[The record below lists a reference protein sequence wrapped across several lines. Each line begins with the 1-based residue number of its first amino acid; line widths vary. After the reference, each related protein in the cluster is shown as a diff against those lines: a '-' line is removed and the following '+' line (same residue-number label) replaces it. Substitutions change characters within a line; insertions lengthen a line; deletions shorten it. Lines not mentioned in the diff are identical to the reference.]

1 MRVLIAADKFKG
13 SLTGQQVADAIEQ
26 GLRSA
31 NLRSAKASDAVGSAS
46 YAEFDA
52 HRCVVSDGGEGF
64 LEAIDAALPDVQP
77 VTCRTVDPLQRPIE
91 ASFLYQATKKTAF
104 VELAAAS
111 GIQCLADRER
121 DPSKTT
127 TLGTG
132 LVIKKAIA
140 TGATTIYVGVGGSAT
155 NDGGVGM
162 AAALGFRF
170 LDQNGQELGPTGG
183 ALSEI
188 GSIQPP
194 AIGLDGVRFFV
205 VNDVN
210 NPLYGPN
217 GAAVVYGPQKGADAV
232 MVDRLD
238 AGLRNLDACV
248 MRDLG
253 VEQGQHPGAGAAG
266 GSGYGL
272 RVFFDAEF
280 CSGASFV
287 LDLAGVNQLLQ
298 SRSFDWIITGE
309 GMIDQ
314 QTQSGKL
321 VAEIAGVGKRFQV
334 PVVAFCG
341 VSELNATQTSELGLH
356 AVMQIHDPKL
366 RSVQESIDRAD
377 VLLQASVADWSGRN
391 GVGC

>member
-31 NLRSAKASDAVGSAS
+31 NLRSANLRSAN
-46 YAEFDA
+46 ATEVDV

-64 LEAIDAALPDVQP
+64 LQAIEAALPDAQP
-77 VTCRTVDPLQRPIE
+77 VACRTVDPLQRPIE
-91 ASFLYQATKKTAF
+91 ASYLYQAAKKTAF

-111 GIQCLADRER
+111 GYQCLADDER

-132 LVIKKAIA
+132 LVIKQAIA
-140 TGATTIYVGVGGSAT
+140 AGATTVYVGVGGSAT

-170 LDQNGQELGPTGG
+170 LDQNGRELEPCGG
-183 ALSEI
+183 ALAEM

-194 AIGLDGVRFFV
+194 ASSIEGVRFFV
-205 VNDVN
+205 INDVD

-217 GAAVVYGPQKGADAV
+217 GAAAVYGPQKGADTE

-248 MRDLG
+248 MRDLS
-253 VEQGQHPGAGAAG
+253 VDLSQHPGAGAAG

-287 LDLAGVNQLLQ
+287 LNLAGVNQLLQ
-298 SRSFDWIITGE
+298 SRAFDWIITGE

-321 VAEIAGVGKRFQV
+321 VAEVAQTGKRFGV

-341 VSELNATQTSELGLH
+341 VSKLNAAQTSELGLH
-356 AVMQIHDPKL
+356 EVMQIHDPKL
-366 RSVQESIDRAD
+366 RNVQESIDRAD

>member
-13 SLTGQQVADAIEQ
+13 SLTGQQVADAIEL

-31 NLRSAKASDAVGSAS
+31 IHATEIEV
-46 YAEFDA
+46 
-52 HRCVVSDGGEGF
+52 HRCMVSDGGEGF
-64 LEAIDAALPDVQP
+64 LQAIEAALPDAQP
-77 VTCRTVDPLQRPIE
+77 IACQTVDPLQRPVE
-91 ASFLYQATKKTAF
+91 ASYLYQATKKTAF

-111 GIQCLADRER
+111 GIQCLADGER

-132 LVIKKAIA
+132 LVIKQAIA
-140 TGATTIYVGVGGSAT
+140 AGATTIYVGLGGSAT
-155 NDGGVGM
+155 NVGGVGM
-162 AAALGFRF
+162 AVALGFRF
-170 LDQNGQELGPTGG
+170 LDQNGQELEPTGG

-188 GSIQPP
+188 VSIQPP
-194 AIGLDGVRFFV
+194 AIQLEGVRFFV
-205 VNDVN
+205 VNDVD
-210 NPLYGPN
+210 NPLYGPS
-217 GAAVVYGPQKGADAV
+217 GAAVVYGPQKGADAA

-253 VEQGQHPGAGAAG
+253 VNLGQYPGTGAAG

-280 CSGASFV
+280 CSGANFV

-321 VAEIAGVGKRFQV
+321 VAEVARTGKRFEV

-341 VSELNATQTSELGLH
+341 GSELNAAETSELGLH
-356 AVMQIHDPKL
+356 AVMQIHDSQL
-366 RSVQESIDRAD
+366 RSEQESINRAD
-377 VLLQASVADWSGRN
+377 VLLQASVADWARRN
-391 GVGC
+391 GVSC

>member
-31 NLRSAKASDAVGSAS
+31 NLRSANATEVDV
-46 YAEFDA
+46 
-52 HRCVVSDGGEGF
+52 HRCAVSDGGEGF
-64 LEAIDAALPDVQP
+64 LQAIEAALPDVEP
-77 VTCRTVDPLQRPIE
+77 ATCQTVDPLQRPIE
-91 ASFLYQATKKTAF
+91 ASFLYQVTKKTAF

-111 GIQCLADRER
+111 GVQCLADDER

-132 LVIKKAIA
+132 LVIKQAIA
-140 TGATTIYVGVGGSAT
+140 AGATTVYVGVGGSAT
-155 NDGGVGM
+155 NDGGIGM

-170 LDQNGQELGPTGG
+170 LNRNGQELEPTGG

-188 GSIQPP
+188 ASIQPP
-194 AIGLDGVRFFV
+194 VIRADGVRFFV

-238 AGLRNLDACV
+238 AGLQNLDACV
-248 MRDLG
+248 MRDLD
-253 VEQGQHPGAGAAG
+253 VDVGQHPGTGAAG

-272 RVFFDAEF
+272 RVFFEAEF

-287 LDLAGVNQLLQ
+287 LDLAGVNQLLE

-309 GMIDQ
+309 GMIDP

-321 VAEIAGVGKRFQV
+321 VAEVAGVGKRFRV

-341 VSELNATQTSELGLH
+341 VSELNAAQTSELGLH
-356 AVMQIHDPKL
+356 EVMQIHDPKL
-366 RSVQESIDRAD
+366 RNVQESIDRAD

>member
-13 SLTGQQVADAIEQ
+13 SLTGQQVAEAIEL

-31 NLRSAKASDAVGSAS
+31 NEHLGEALGAKHSA
-46 YAEFDA
+46 AEVDVY
-52 HRCVVSDGGEGF
+52 HCVVSDGGEGF
-64 LEAIDAALPDVQP
+64 LQAVEAALPDAQP
-77 VTCRTVDPLQRPIE
+77 VACRTVDPLQRPIE
-91 ASFLYQATKKTAF
+91 VSYLYQAAKKTAF

-111 GIQCLADRER
+111 GYQCLTDDER

-132 LVIKKAIA
+132 LVIKQAIA
-140 TGATTIYVGVGGSAT
+140 AGATTVYVGVGGSAT
-155 NDGGVGM
+155 NDGGIGM

-170 LDQNGQELGPTGG
+170 LDQNGRELKPCGG
-183 ALSEI
+183 ALGEI
-188 GSIQPP
+188 VSIQSP
-194 AIGLDGVRFFV
+194 ASSIEDVRFFV
-205 VNDVN
+205 INDVD

-217 GAAVVYGPQKGADAV
+217 GAAAVYGPQKGADTE

-248 MRDLG
+248 MRDLS
-253 VEQGQHPGAGAAG
+253 VDLSQHPGAGAAG

-321 VAEIAGVGKRFQV
+321 VAEVARTGKRFGV

-341 VSELNATQTSELGLH
+341 VSELNAAAASEFGLH
-356 AVMQIHDPKL
+356 TVMQIHDPQL

-377 VLLQASVADWSGRN
+377 VLLQASVAGWTRRKGA
-391 GVGC
+391 GC

>member
-31 NLRSAKASDAVGSAS
+31 NLRSANTTEVDV
-46 YAEFDA
+46 
-52 HRCVVSDGGEGF
+52 HRCAVSDGGEGF
-64 LEAIDAALPDVQP
+64 LQAIEAALPDVQP

-91 ASFLYQATKKTAF
+91 ASFLYQVTKKTAF

-111 GIQCLADRER
+111 GVQCLGDGER

-132 LVIKKAIA
+132 LVIKQAIA
-140 TGATTIYVGVGGSAT
+140 AGATTIYVGVGGSAT

-162 AAALGFRF
+162 AVALGFRF
-170 LDQNGQELGPTGG
+170 LDRNGQELAPTGG
-183 ALSEI
+183 ALNEI
-188 GSIQPP
+188 VSIQPP
-194 AIGLDGVRFFV
+194 AIRADGVRFFV

-238 AGLRNLDACV
+238 AGLQNLDASV

-253 VEQGQHPGAGAAG
+253 VDVGQHPGTGAAG

-287 LDLAGVNQLLQ
+287 LDLAGVNQLLE

-309 GMIDQ
+309 GMIDS

-321 VAEIAGVGKRFQV
+321 VAEVAGVGKRLRV

-341 VSELNATQTSELGLH
+341 VSELNAAQTSELGLH
-356 AVMQIHDPKL
+356 AVMQIHNPKL
-366 RSVQESIDRAD
+366 RSVQESIERAD

-391 GVGC
+391 RVGC